1 MSDSVAQNAPY
12 QVMPPPSD
20 EDYAALEASIIADGI
35 CKPVEYDDHG
45 NILDGHTRVQI
56 AQSLGLAEWPKIIKT
71 GLSEAEKRA
80 YARTVNVARRHLTQK
95 QKRAMI
101 DDQLRDQPS
110 LADRAIAAMLS
121 VSDKTVAA
129 RRKALVDGAEI
140 PHHDEREGKDGVRQP
155 VKRVRSHYVPVP
167 DDQKAYLDGAKAIR
181 TAKRG
186 QRRATRLDLLREIAK
201 SAPEGEAG
209 QLPRSKFPVIYCD
222 PPWKNHVRSEETGN
236 DRAYPYPVM
245 GDDDVIQL
253 CAGNASPALADAVLF
268 LWVTA
273 NRVHLGLRVLQAW
286 GFEYKSQ
293 MIWDKMV
300 AGTGRWV
307 RDRHEV
313 LMIATR
319 GNIPA
324 PIPGTQCESI
334 IVEKKGEHS
343 VKPVGFA
350 EMIQRFYP
358 GVPKLEMFQRASSL
372 AEGDVRLNGEWKF
385 WGFESGEAADGGI

>member
-1 MSDSVAQNAPY
+1 MGDGAMNAIPY

-20 EDYAALEASIIADGI
+20 DDYAALEASIIEHGI
-35 CKPVEYDDHG
+35 CTPVEVDEHG

-56 AQSLGLAEWPKIIKT
+56 AQELGLAEWPVIVKS
-71 GLSEAEKRA
+71 GMSEEQKRA
-80 YARTVNVARRHLTQK
+80 YARNINVARRHLTAK

-101 DDQLRDQPS
+101 EDQLRDQPS

-121 VSDKTVAA
+121 VDHKTVAKH
-129 RRKALVDGAEI
+129 RKTLVDGGEI

-155 VKRVRSHYVPVP
+155 INRIRSHYVPVP
-167 DDQKAYLDGAKAIR
+167 NDRKTYLDGAKAIR
-181 TAKRG
+181 TEQLKD
-186 QRRATRLDLLREIAK
+186 RRATRLDLMREIAER
-201 SAPEGEAG
+201 APKGDAG
-209 QLPRSKFPVIYCD
+209 QLPRAAFPVIYCD
-222 PPWKNHVRSEETGN
+222 PPWKNHVRSEKTGN

-245 GDDDVIQL
+245 EEDEIIQL
-253 CAGNASPALADAVLF
+253 CVGDASPALPDAVLF
-268 LWVTA
+268 FWVTA
-273 NRVHLGLRVLQAW
+273 NRVDLGLRVLHAW
-286 GFEYKSQ
+286 GFQYKSQ

-313 LMIATR
+313 LLIATR
-319 GNIPA
+319 GNMPA

-334 IVEKKGEHS
+334 ISEKKGDHS

-358 GVPKLEMFQRASSL
+358 GVPKLEMFQKASSL
-372 AEGDVRLNGEWKF
+372 VHGDVRLNGEWKF
-385 WGFESGEAADGGI
+385 WGFESGECAT